1 MPQQSCLELP
11 VTICVLRT
19 PTAMLSA
26 HIHTIESGC
35 KRLARRIRSTWE
47 ARALRQVV
55 VSILDTDLRREQLFL
70 LLAVGCSE
78 LHPPQVREGYI
89 SRRAAAFDGENQIH
103 LNFRGVGDWRLVPWG
118 LSEVNMKAERDRMLS
133 GKGMFWGPWGWTQ
146 VYPWFLALSSQPVP
160 GPANIPDAVL
170 QPNQNS
176 IGYIRGTA
184 SGNNQLATAIY
195 GVLLYGLSA
204 QRFTP
209 DVTLC
214 HLATIILAHIPS
226 PSSTPTSKQKISSWT
241 HVAGGRTTD
250 QQLELLLHQDPQASQ
265 QRDRWHPID

>member
-11 VTICVLRT
+11 ATICVLRT

-70 LLAVGCSE
+70 LLAVGCSG

-103 LNFRGVGDWRLVPWG
+103 LNFRGVGVWRLVPWG

-146 VYPWFLALSSQPVP
+146 VYPWVLALSSQPVP

-170 QPNQNS
+170 QPKQNS

-195 GVLLYGLSA
+195 GVLL
-204 QRFTP
+204 
-209 DVTLC
+209 
-214 HLATIILAHIPS
+214 
-226 PSSTPTSKQKISSWT
+226 
-241 HVAGGRTTD
+241 
-250 QQLELLLHQDPQASQ
+250 
-265 QRDRWHPID
+265 